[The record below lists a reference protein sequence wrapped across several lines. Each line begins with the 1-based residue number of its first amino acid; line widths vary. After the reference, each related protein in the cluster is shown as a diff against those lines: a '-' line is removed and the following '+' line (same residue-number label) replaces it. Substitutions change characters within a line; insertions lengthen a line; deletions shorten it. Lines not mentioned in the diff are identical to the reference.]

1 MAWDG
6 DGVADSMGMLA
17 WWDGE
22 GMVPPL
28 VWWSGGAAKVWRQR
42 RAGVALAWMWRQGG
56 DGVGQCGDGMS
67 HGISV
72 TAASC
77 GDGDGLGGTVAL
89 VAYV

>member
-1 MAWDG
+1 MGWRGCG
-6 DGVADSMGMLA
+6 DGVGLVKR
-17 WWDGE
+17 WGGE
-22 GMVPPL
+22 CAATATR
-28 VWWSGGAAKVWRQR
+28 GG
-42 RAGVALAWMWRQGG
+42 MWRQGG